1 MSSLTLI
8 TGALV
13 GLAAGYL
20 GSFMVLRRMSLVGD
34 ALSHV
39 ALPGLALG
47 LIFSFNPF
55 LGAFATL
62 FLAIVLIWLVENK
75 TKLPAETLVGVA
87 FTLSLAIGLLITPQ
101 PELLEALFGDIST
114 LGKTEALWGILIAL
128 GTIWLVASIARSLVL
143 GTLSEDLARST
154 GIPTKKVDFLFLLA
168 VALIVAVGIKIV
180 GTLLMGALVI
190 IPAATAK
197 NLAHSLNSYNWM
209 AGILGLVSVLGGIYL
224 ATYYHQSPGP
234 LVVLAST
241 ALFLLSLA
249 VKKPTTWFF
258 YKKS

>member
-1 MSSLTLI
+1 MVYGNLMTSLTLI

-47 LIFSFNPF
+47 LIFHFNPF
-55 LGAFATL
+55 LGAFAAL
-62 FLAIVLIWLVENK
+62 FLAIVGIWLVENK

-87 FTLSLAIGLLITPQ
+87 FTLSLAIGLLITPE

-114 LGKTEALWGILIAL
+114 LGRMDALWGILIAL

-143 GTLSEDLARST
+143 ATLSEDLARST
-154 GIPTKKVDFLFLLA
+154 GIPAKKIDFLFLLA
-168 VALIVAVGIKIV
+168 IALIVAVGIKIV

-197 NLAHSLNSYNWM
+197 NISRSLNGYNWS
-209 AGILGLVSVLGGIYL
+209 AGILGLASTVAGMYL
-224 ATYYHQSPGP
+224 ATHFGLAPGP
-234 LVVLAST
+234 LVVLAS
-241 ALFLLSLA
+241 AVLFGLSIIA
-249 VKKPTTWFF
+249 KKV
-258 YKKS
+258 